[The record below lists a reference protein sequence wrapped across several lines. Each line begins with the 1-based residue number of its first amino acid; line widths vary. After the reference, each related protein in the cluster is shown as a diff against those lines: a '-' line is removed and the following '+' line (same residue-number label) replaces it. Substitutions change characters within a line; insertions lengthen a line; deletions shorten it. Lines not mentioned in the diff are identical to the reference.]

1 MYFLEHLTHKRLMN
15 LKITDERG
23 RLVYSVKE
31 NSGLFTKIAS
41 MKDQYRNEVAK
52 IRQIPGITPAYI
64 ISSQKAEFKVVQKS
78 SLRPRFVIKNSAYEI
93 KGLIYDTD
101 YEVMW
106 KQQAVLHCRR
116 EMYKGKYIQKIDI
129 LEQKYEIEALAIVIA
144 VESSKRSLFMT
155 SV

>member
-31 NSGLFTKIAS
+31 SSGLFTKIAS

-52 IRQIPGITPAYI
+52 IRQIPGITPAYM
-64 ISSQKAEFKVVQKS
+64 ISSQEAEFKVVQKS
-78 SLRPRFVIKNSAYEI
+78 SLKPQFVIKNSAYEI

-106 KQQAVLHCRR
+106 KDHAVLHCWR

-129 LEQKYEIEALAIVIA
+129 LEQKYEIEALTIVIA

-155 SV
+155 RV

>member
-15 LKITDERG
+15 LKIIDEHG
-23 RLVYSVKE
+23 RPVYLIKE
-31 NSGLFTKIAS
+31 SSALFTKIAS

-64 ISSQKAEFKVVQKS
+64 ISSQEAEFKVVQKF
-78 SLRPRFVIKNSAYEI
+78 SLKPRFVIKNSAYEI

-106 KQQAVLHCRR
+106 RDHAVLHCWR
-116 EMYKGKYIQKIDI
+116 EMHKGKYIQKIDI
-129 LEQKYEIEALAIVIA
+129 LEHKYEIEALAIVIT

-155 SV
+155 RV